1 MSWNAIYGFHL
12 TEEGDTYGQ
21 PGLVVAD
28 YNEIPQQSPIFYEI
42 FRCGM
47 KLMPSG
53 CCSSVTLTGREDGD
67 ECRAVLPPPI
77 SPCSLLNH
85 KWKLNFLLQFYRYC
99 IHIDFHWILLTISS
113 FISPS
118 IKTHKQNLLNKRIQ
132 DVPLFLGFRAAVPQH
147 KRFKR

>member
-12 TEEGDTYGQ
+12 TGGGTLMDS
-21 PGLVVAD
+21 LDWIVAV

-67 ECRAVLPPPI
+67 ECRAEFPPPI
-77 SPCSLLNH
+77 SPCSRLNH
-85 KWKLNFLLQFYRYC
+85 KGKLDFYATIYRYC

-113 FISPS
+113 FNSPS
-118 IKTHKQNLLNKRIQ
+118 NKKHKQNLLNKRIQ
-132 DVPLFLGFRAAVPQH
+132 DVPLFLGFWAAVPQH

>member
-1 MSWNAIYGFHL
+1 MDSILPCGGALMDSLDWI
-12 TEEGDTYGQ
+12 
-21 PGLVVAD
+21 VAV

-53 CCSSVTLTGREDGD
+53 CCSSVTLTGRESGD
-67 ECRAVLPPPI
+67 ECRADLPPPI
-77 SPCSLLNH
+77 SPSSRLNH
-85 KWKLNFLLQFYRYC
+85 KWKLDFYATIYRYC
-99 IHIDFHWILLTISS
+99 MHIDFHWILLTISS

-118 IKTHKQNLLNKRIQ
+118 NEKHKQNLLNKWIQ
-132 DVPLFLGFRAAVPQH
+132 DVLLFLGCWAAVPQH